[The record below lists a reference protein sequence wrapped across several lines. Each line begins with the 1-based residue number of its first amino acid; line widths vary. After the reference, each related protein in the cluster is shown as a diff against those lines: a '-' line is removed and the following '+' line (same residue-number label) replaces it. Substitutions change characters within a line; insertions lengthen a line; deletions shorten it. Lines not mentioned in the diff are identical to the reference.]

1 MILLIVAGIF
11 ALCLNRKALLFLM
24 SFTPLFWILFVKVFL
39 EFIYEKKVPE
49 KSVGTLIPAYLN
61 RMFESYFWVAIILL
75 GIIPWIAW
83 IFTIHKT
90 NKSTTSLEV
99 VRVEKMGDNIV
110 SYVMT
115 YIVPLTSLSYSSSVS
130 EYTSNVLLFILIM
143 VLYIRLDLVYLNPI
157 LIILGWNTYH
167 VIEANSDSFLL
178 TKAKYS
184 MITSVTKSDS
194 TNNVCNLKVSKLS
207 NNLYIY
213 TRKRE
218 CYIDDER

>member
-1 MILLIVAGIF
+1 
-11 ALCLNRKALLFLM
+11 
-24 SFTPLFWILFVKVFL
+24 
-39 EFIYEKKVPE
+39 
-49 KSVGTLIPAYLN
+49 
-61 RMFESYFWVAIILL
+61 
-75 GIIPWIAW
+75 
-83 IFTIHKT
+83 
-90 NKSTTSLEV
+90 
-99 VRVEKMGDNIV
+99 MGDNIV

-115 YIVPLTSLSYSSSVS
+115 YIVPLTSLSYSSSAS

-143 VLYIRLDLVYLNPI
+143 VLYIRLDLVYLNPV

-167 VIEANSDSFLL
+167 VIETNSDSFLL

-184 MITSVTKSDS
+184 MITSITKPDS
-194 TNNVCNLKVSKLS
+194 NNDVCNLKVSKLS

>member
-1 MILLIVAGIF
+1 
-11 ALCLNRKALLFLM
+11 M

-49 KSVGTLIPAYLN
+49 KSVGALLPAYLN

-83 IFTIHKT
+83 TFTIYKT
-90 NKSTTSLEV
+90 NKSTASLEV

-115 YIVPLTSLSYSSSVS
+115 YIVPLTSLSYSSSTS

-143 VLYIRLDLVYLNPI
+143 VLYIRLDLVYLNPV
-157 LIILGWNTYH
+157 LVILGWNTYH
-167 VIEANSDSFLL
+167 VIEANGDSFLL

-184 MITSVTKSDS
+184 TITSVTKSDS
-194 TNNVCNLKVSKLS
+194 INPVCNLKVSKLS

-213 TRKRE
+213 IYKQER
-218 CYIDDER
+218 YIDNGR